1 MIHSPKRLLIFPL
14 AAFQLFLTIGICS
27 GANDRLSDA
36 KDIQKSPDVSI
47 SDTFGLASS
56 PAVVDKLMTAPL
68 LMAQL
73 WKVYDFRPQYQ
84 IRMNGEAIHVD
95 DPTGITGDLYLVER
109 TNTRRVYLGIGALN
123 HALVP
128 NFKGKMALV
137 LTVNP
142 DGSRSK
148 MHADVFIRTNSRI
161 LGFLARTFISLVK
174 ARMMNR
180 ITLNAKDFSTL
191 SSDISSAPARVA
203 AKLRKED
210 GNSLLNLI
218 SR

>member
-1 MIHSPKRLLIFPL
+1 MTHTQKRSLVLLF
-14 AAFQLFLTIGICS
+14 AAFQILLTTRIYPE
-27 GANDRLSDA
+27 ANDRLNDS
-36 KDIQKSPDVSI
+36 KGIQKSPDVSI
-47 SDTFGLASS
+47 SDTFGLASN

-109 TNTRRVYLGIGALN
+109 TNNRRVYLGIGALN

-128 NFKGKMALV
+128 AFKGKMALV
-137 LTVNP
+137 LTISP

-148 MHADVFIRTNSRI
+148 MRADVFIRTNSRI
-161 LGFLARTFISLVK
+161 LGFLARTFVSLVK

-180 ITLNAKDFSTL
+180 MTLNAKDFSTL
-191 SSDISSAPARVA
+191 SSDMSSAPARVA
-203 AKLRKED
+203 AKLKKED
-210 GNSLLNLI
+210 GAALLNLI